1 MLTYENAKTQADK
14 VMADNHAEMVQQLGW
29 RIRHKCWHAGDAAA
43 MAIAGDTMNA
53 NGRTMADMVAD
64 AVGFCYELLINGIM
78 QETNTSDLDGLGKT
92 YAFSVARAL
101 GGELFREADR
111 MPTKGHREAMKVR
124 PPVRGHDATGGYR
137 GEADNAPQRVREEML
152 PHLSHRSLRCDAAGL
167 ATSDEIQYGTTGDN
181 ENIERLVKRLTVQ
194 NCKAAGLD
202 YGKTDCHSARRIIK
216 ALLATEGNLTKA
228 AKRLDI
234 DRKTIQ
240 RAMPMLQDLLEMAMA
255 VQDRL
260 VKQRVDRKLATG
272 QKTFHAEV

>member
-1 MLTYENAKTQADK
+1 MT
-14 VMADNHAEMVQQLGW
+14 
-29 RIRHKCWHAGDAAA
+29 
-43 MAIAGDTMNA
+43 
-53 NGRTMADMVAD
+53 
-64 AVGFCYELLINGIM
+64 
-78 QETNTSDLDGLGKT
+78 
-92 YAFSVARAL
+92 
-101 GGELFREADR
+101 
-111 MPTKGHREAMKVR
+111 
-124 PPVRGHDATGGYR
+124 
-137 GEADNAPQRVREEML
+137 

-181 ENIERLVKRLTVQ
+181 VNVERLVRRLTVQ

-260 VKQRVDRKLATG
+260 VKQRVDRKLGNKQQTG
-272 QKTFHAEV
+272 MKRLYG